1 VSRKGQISLTLSWDA
16 ESDAG
21 YIQTGERG
29 QGKAVARTIPIQDQ
43 DSRIF
48 GAIDLADDGTLLGI
62 EILGV
67 SKLLPATSE

>member
-1 VSRKGQISLTLSWDA
+1 MTLSWDA

-29 QGKAVARTIPIQDQ
+29 QGNAVARSIPIQDQ
-43 DSRIF
+43 ESRIY

-67 SKLLPATSE
+67 SKMFPGTSE

>member
-1 VSRKGQISLTLSWDA
+1 MRKNQITLTLSWDV

-21 YIQTGERG
+21 YIETGERG
-29 QGKAVARTIPIQDQ
+29 PGQPVARTVPIQDQ
-43 DSRIF
+43 DSRLY

-67 SKLLPATSE
+67 SKRLPSTGE

>member
-1 VSRKGQISLTLSWDA
+1 MRKGQISLTLNWDA

-29 QGKAVARTIPIQDQ
+29 RGQTVARTIPIQDQ
-43 DSRIF
+43 DSRLY

-67 SKLLPATSE
+67 SKMLPATSE